1 MKTLLLT
8 VTGASMIL
16 AVLMLEGADRPATD
30 EGPQFTAD
38 GQLIRPKNYREWIY
52 LSSGLGMTYGPA
64 ADAARDNNPTFDN
77 VFVNP
82 AAYRSFLETGK
93 WPDKTIFV
101 LEVRASESKGSIN
114 NGGHYQSGM
123 VTVEAEVKDEK
134 RFPGKWAF
142 FGLGKTG
149 SEAKM
154 IPLSASCYSCH
165 SEHGAVD
172 NTFVQFYPTLFEV
185 AKRKGTLVVRA
196 AVNAKPA
203 PASAAAEERVI
214 DVVCNMPVDPK
225 TALKTEYQDKTYYFC
240 QPDCKDNF
248 EGSPGSYA
256 AAKPGATASK

>member
-1 MKTLLLT
+1 MQRLLL
-8 VTGASMIL
+8 VVAGASMIL
-16 AVLMLEGADRPATD
+16 AVLMLEAADRPTTD
-30 EGPQFTAD
+30 DGPQFTGD

-64 ADAARDNNPTFDN
+64 AEAAPDNNPTFDN

-114 NGGHYQSGM
+114 NGGHYQGGM
-123 VTVEAEVKDEK
+123 VTIEAEVKDEK

-142 FGLGKTG
+142 FGLGKTAA
-149 SEAKM
+149 EAKM

-165 SEHGAVD
+165 AEHGAVD
-172 NTFVQFYPTLFEV
+172 NTFVQFYPTLLDV
-185 AKRKGTLVVRA
+185 AKTKGTLVAKA
-196 AVNAKPA
+196 AVNAKSSEA
-203 PASAAAEERVI
+203 VAKERVV

-225 TALKTEYQDKTYYFC
+225 TALKTEYQGKTYYFC
-240 QPDCKDNF
+240 QPDCKNNF
-248 EGSPGSYA
+248 EASPGSYA
-256 AAKPGATASK
+256 AAKPGATAAK

>member
-1 MKTLLLT
+1 MA
-8 VTGASMIL
+8 GAGTIL
-16 AVLMLEGADRPATD
+16 AVLMLEAADRPAAD
-30 EGPQFTAD
+30 DGPQFTAD

-64 ADAARDNNPTFDN
+64 AEAAHDSNPTFDN

-114 NGGHYQSGM
+114 NGGHYQGGM
-123 VTVEAEVKDEK
+123 LTVEAEVKDEK

-142 FGLGKTG
+142 FAPGKTG

-154 IPLSASCYSCH
+154 IPRSASCYSCH
-165 SEHGAVD
+165 AEHGAVD
-172 NTFVQFYPTLFEV
+172 NTFVQFYPTLLEV
-185 AKRKGTLVVRA
+185 AKNKGTLVVKAAANANA
-196 AVNAKPA
+196 AVDAKAA
-203 PASAAAEERVI
+203 PAAAAEERVI
-214 DVVCNMPVDPK
+214 DVVCNMPVNPQ
-225 TALKTEYQDKTYYFC
+225 TALKTEYQGKTYYFC
-240 QPDCKDNF
+240 QQDCKDNF
-248 EGSPGSYA
+248 EASPGSYA